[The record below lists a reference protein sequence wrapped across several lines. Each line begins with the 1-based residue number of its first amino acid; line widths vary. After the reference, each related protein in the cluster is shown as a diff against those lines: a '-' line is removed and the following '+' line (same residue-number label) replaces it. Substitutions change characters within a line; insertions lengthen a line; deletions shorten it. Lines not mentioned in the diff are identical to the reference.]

1 MAFIRELV
9 RVFNQSEVHHS
20 FECVDKVSVRSTLR
34 ETCGVSDLGKIRICV
49 CPLGDRPG
57 LAGYGSSHDLHT
69 AALLYMYE
77 PTYIR
82 IARDLA
88 DLEVE
93 FLICAKIPIAIAN
106 VSRRK

>member
-20 FECVDKVSVRSTLR
+20 FECVDKVSARSTLH

-69 AALLYMYE
+69 AALLYMYI

>member
-1 MAFIRELV
+1 
-9 RVFNQSEVHHS
+9 
-20 FECVDKVSVRSTLR
+20 
-34 ETCGVSDLGKIRICV
+34 VSDLGKIRICV

-57 LAGYGSSHDLHT
+57 LAGYGLSHDLHT
-69 AALLYMYE
+69 AALLYMYI